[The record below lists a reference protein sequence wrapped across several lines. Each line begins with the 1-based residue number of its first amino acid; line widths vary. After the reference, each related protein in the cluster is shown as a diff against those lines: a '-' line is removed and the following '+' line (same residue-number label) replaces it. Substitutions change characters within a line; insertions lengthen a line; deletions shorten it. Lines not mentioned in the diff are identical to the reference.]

1 MNAAFARIILRYVIG
16 GMLGALS
23 ALGLFAPEV
32 VTRITS
38 DRDVEVVIAF
48 LVPMIGSFVVEF
60 WYRLAKRYGWP
71 T

>member
-1 MNAAFARIILRYVIG
+1 MNAALARIILRYVIG

-38 DRDVEVVIAF
+38 DRDVEMIVAF
-48 LVPMIGSFVVEF
+48 LIPMVASFIVEF